1 LPVCNPRGIQ
11 RPTNNV
17 IPNARQVFHTAATD
31 QDDGVFLQIVADTG
45 DVGCYFNPIGQTHT
59 CNFAKGRIRLL
70 WRRRIYAS
78 THASFLRTFL
88 QSRTTRL
95 VLRLLSTLT
104 NQLIKRRH
112 EPFSSS
118 ICAAFRAAKSSPVK
132 PFYLSTERSESTR
145 GTRPFSRFCVSR
157 GSFPPVRWST
167 PPAEAVPLPRQS
179 PRSTPAQA

>member
-1 LPVCNPRGIQ
+1 
-11 RPTNNV
+11 
-17 IPNARQVFHTAATD
+17 
-31 QDDGVFLQIVADTG
+31 VFLQIVADTG

-112 EPFSSS
+112 EPFNS
-118 ICAAFRAAKSSPVK
+118 
-132 PFYLSTERSESTR
+132 
-145 GTRPFSRFCVSR
+145 
-157 GSFPPVRWST
+157 
-167 PPAEAVPLPRQS
+167 
-179 PRSTPAQA
+179 